1 MATPIKNKATFG
13 SAMIDHFSPKL
24 TDSPKAINVHVSF
37 EEALK
42 LHLSLGQAL
51 GKLNGYNRSTK
62 QGRDAAVNLCIY
74 TQQGR
79 IAVVEGKTQAKN
91 RK

>member
-1 MATPIKNKATFG
+1 MAKAIKKKVTFG
-13 SAMIDHFSPKL
+13 SATVDHFSPKL
-24 TDSPKAINVHVSF
+24 TDAPKAINVHVSF

-51 GKLNGYNRSTK
+51 GQLNSYNRSTK

-79 IAVVEGKTQAKN
+79 IAVVEGKTQSKSG
-91 RK
+91 R

>member
-1 MATPIKNKATFG
+1 MAKEIKSKVTFG
-13 SAMIDHFSPKL
+13 SAMVDHFSPKL
-24 TDSPKAINVHVSF
+24 TDAPKAINVHVSF

-51 GKLNGYNRSTK
+51 GKLNSYNRSTK

-91 RK
+91 GK